1 MLQGNKGG
9 VGIRFRIYDSYMVF
23 VNSHLAS
30 GTKEVERRNLDFRE
44 ISQKLLF
51 PNSAGTLD
59 DPNKVPTIYDSE
71 YEHAG
76 VNGPG
81 VGPGAGSQTR
91 QGEVRQNAD
100 PVRCMGVAP
109 SLAT

>member
-71 YEHAG
+71 YVAG
-76 VNGPG
+76 AGAGWGPG
-81 VGPGAGSQTR
+81 RGPA
-91 QGEVRQNAD
+91 
-100 PVRCMGVAP
+100 
-109 SLAT
+109 